1 LLLKILEKI
10 LNGLK
15 VLVLES
21 SDNSISQIIEILK
34 KYEFCV
40 DICSNNS
47 EFLECIYNN
56 LYDLYLININEKSLP
71 RFQLIK
77 LLNEYQ
83 DMTMKMV
90 IASIPNIIKPSF
102 LSGCDEC
109 IIKNIDEEEILLRI
123 KALIRRQF
131 KIYSD
136 SIFLRENIEYK
147 IFNKKVFLDKDE
159 VILGEKPLL
168 ILDYLLKYRGIF
180 VSSENLENG
189 VYPACSNNK
198 NGVIRFH
205 IHKLRQIL
213 GNDIIISNRVNGY
226 KINI

>member
-1 LLLKILEKI
+1 M
-10 LNGLK
+10 NGLK

-21 SDNSISQIIEILK
+21 SDNSISQIIEILR

>member
-1 LLLKILEKI
+1 M
-10 LNGLK
+10 NGLK

-47 EFLECIYNN
+47 DFLECIYNN

>member
-1 LLLKILEKI
+1 M
-10 LNGLK
+10 NGLK

-40 DICSNNS
+40 DICSNNND
-47 EFLECIYNN
+47 FLECIYNN

-71 RFQLIK
+71 RFQLIQ
-77 LLNEYQ
+77 LLNEYH

-109 IIKNIDEEEILLRI
+109 IIKNIDEEEILLRL

-168 ILDYLLKYRGIF
+168 ILDYLLKFRGIF

-189 VYPACSNNK
+189 VYPANSNNK

-205 IHKLRQIL
+205 IHKIRQLL
-213 GNDIIISNRVNGY
+213 GNDIILSNRVSGY

>member
-1 LLLKILEKI
+1 M
-10 LNGLK
+10 NGLK

-40 DICSNNS
+40 DICSNNND
-47 EFLECIYNN
+47 FLECIYNN

-71 RFQLIK
+71 RFQLIQ
-77 LLNEYQ
+77 LLNEYH

-168 ILDYLLKYRGIF
+168 ILDYLLKFRGIF

-189 VYPACSNNK
+189 VYPANSNNK

-205 IHKLRQIL
+205 IHKLRQLL
-213 GNDIIISNRVNGY
+213 GNDIILSNRVSGY